1 MLLLGKKALPP
12 SVRPARSRLQWAL
25 SPNTAARLA
34 APSPRPHPPWLPG
47 VPPEDA
53 HPAPDPTPCPLPKTL
68 TRRGRPPRAKED
80 TPCPTPPT

>member
-34 APSPRPHPPWLPG
+34 APL
-47 VPPEDA
+47 
-53 HPAPDPTPCPLPKTL
+53 PAPDPTPCPRLPKTL

-80 TPCPTPPT
+80 TPLRGQPPRAKGTPCPTPPT